1 MFECNPNHA
10 DGRVRERRIEGGI
23 KGLDCAIII
32 LHGSLDDYAS
42 KARAVKKGKRGLRK
56 KQQHEMRIKT

>member
-42 KARAVKKGKRGLRK
+42 KARAVKKGKRG
-56 KQQHEMRIKT
+56 